1 MGEMHTVE
9 EERSSGT
16 GGGRWQPPYI
26 GNPAPQVIKIFIWEG
41 VVAVPLLRKPCNNQN
56 MSRYGNFYVIS
67 FL

>member
-1 MGEMHTVE
+1 MGEMHIVE

-26 GNPAPQVIKIFIWEG
+26 GNPAAQVKKNIEEWM
-41 VVAVPLLRKPCNNQN
+41 VTVPLLRKPCKNQN
-56 MSRYGNFYVIS
+56 MFRYGNFYVIS